1 MKGGKMQINEMTSME
16 SSILKLVKGY
26 GDRKNVKA
34 LSIPEIAK
42 QFSKT
47 AVQVLEIAATAER
60 KHEAQLKEEQ
70 EIDEALETH
79 KAEESAK

>member
-1 MKGGKMQINEMTSME
+1 MQVSYQTEMTPME
-16 SSILKLVKGY
+16 TRILKLVKGV
-26 GDRKNVKA
+26 GNFENVKA

-47 AVQVLEIAATAER
+47 DVQVLEIAATAER